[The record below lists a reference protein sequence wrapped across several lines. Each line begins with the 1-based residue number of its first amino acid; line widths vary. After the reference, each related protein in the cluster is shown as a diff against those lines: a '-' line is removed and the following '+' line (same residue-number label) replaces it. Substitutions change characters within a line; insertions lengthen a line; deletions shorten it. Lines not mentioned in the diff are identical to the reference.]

1 MANPVPVT
9 YNAAA
14 SPVAGG
20 RFVSA
25 GNPNLARIT
34 EFPPSVICSTPP
46 VEGYSAYVHPKVLD
60 TGTPGWNGYR
70 YWMSNTNYPGTNDEV
85 ENPAIFV
92 SNDGTAWANAGS
104 NPVIPKPAD
113 WQAGRVYNNDSHTL
127 LYDGVMYLYWR
138 VYHLNTPPRERL
150 MCAHSSDGLTW
161 SEPQMI
167 FGLHEDWDNGLL
179 SPVIE
184 RGEGLFYMWSMRDR
198 TTPTTCVLRTSSHP
212 LGPWSDPVTTN
223 LALPASAGSRRL
235 WHMDCV
241 RTNRGWA
248 MLICDRNADPAW
260 LWLAYGK
267 KNGLEWT
274 MRQLPVTNS
283 TPAQYRPSIVH
294 TPGGLDC
301 WLTNWS
307 ASPRRLERTRIED
320 NQL

>member
-25 GNPNLARIT
+25 GNPNLAQIT
-34 EFPPSVICSTPP
+34 EFPPSVICSIPS

-92 SNDGTAWANAGS
+92 SSDGTTWASAGV

-113 WQAGRVYNNDSHTL
+113 WQAGRVYNNDSHIL

-161 SEPQMI
+161 SEPQML
-167 FGLHEDWDNGLL
+167 FGLHEDWDSGLL

-184 RGEGLFYMWSMRDR
+184 HHAGVFYMWSMRDR

-212 LGPWSDPVTTN
+212 LGPWSSPATTD

-241 RTNRGWA
+241 KTNRGWA
-248 MLICDRNADPAW
+248 MLISDRNVNPAW
-260 LWLAYGK
+260 LWLAYS
-267 KNGLEWT
+267 KNGLEWDVRET
-274 MRQLPVTNS
+274 PVS
-283 TPAQYRPSIVH
+283 SGGPSQYRPSIVH
-294 TPGGLDC
+294 TPDGLDC
-301 WLTNWS
+301 WLTNFS